1 MKISR
6 KILFSIT
13 LILTF
18 VLSMPIIVQPAKA
31 QSTSAQTVILSNEYP
46 GNSLFALQNAG
57 YNSYTVFQLL
67 QKIVSDSNPSLG
79 NIIPSSF
86 MQALQNAPASSKVLT
101 KHLSDYGDYNAIA
114 ISSDGTVQTVA
125 YQGSSYL
132 NAQGAL
138 SLDTQVS
145 GVGRSF
151 RAVYAS
157 TQTPLTTFAFND
169 VTYNVFA
176 ILYMP
181 STVSSSSTPAPTNAV
196 GTNQPTPSAPEFPTI
211 AIIPLAAIA
220 LSALIIAKRKKLIN

>member
-1 MKISR
+1 MKTTR
-6 KILFSIT
+6 KLLFSIA

-18 VLSMPIIVQPAKA
+18 VLSMPILVQPAKA

-46 GNSLFALQNAG
+46 GNALIILQNAG
-57 YNSYTVFQLL
+57 YNSYTIFQLL

-79 NIIPSSF
+79 NIVTSSF
-86 MQALQNAPASSKVLT
+86 LQTLQNAPASSQVLT
-101 KHLSDYGDYNAIA
+101 KHLVDYGDYNAIA
-114 ISSDGTVQTVA
+114 ISTDGTVQTVA
-125 YQGSSYL
+125 YEGSSFL
-132 NAQGAL
+132 SAQGAL

-145 GVGRSF
+145 GVGSF

-157 TQTPLTTFAFND
+157 TQTPLTTFTPNN

-181 STVSSSSTPAPTNAV
+181 SRLSSSSTAVPTNAL
-196 GTNQPTPSAPEFPTI
+196 GTIPPTPSAPEFPAI

-220 LSALIIAKRKKLIN
+220 LSALIIAKSKKLIH

>member
-1 MKISR
+1 MKTTR
-6 KILFSIT
+6 KLLFSIA

-18 VLSMPIIVQPAKA
+18 VLSMPILVQPAKA

-46 GNSLFALQNAG
+46 GNALIILQNAG

-79 NIIPSSF
+79 NIVTSSF
-86 MQALQNAPASSKVLT
+86 LQTLQNAPASSQVLT
-101 KHLSDYGDYNAIA
+101 KHLVDYGDYNAIA
-114 ISSDGTVQTVA
+114 ISTDGTVQTVA
-125 YQGSSYL
+125 YEGSSFL
-132 NAQGAL
+132 SAQGAL

-145 GVGRSF
+145 GVGSF

-157 TQTPLTTFAFND
+157 TQTPLTTFTPNN

-181 STVSSSSTPAPTNAV
+181 SRLSSSSTAAPTNAL
-196 GTNQPTPSAPEFPTI
+196 GTIQPTPSAPEFPAI

-220 LSALIIAKRKKLIN
+220 LSALIIAKSKKLIH